1 MSAPTTTPAPEQ
13 ESAGEPP
20 PRRSAGR
27 GPAEALKTGARRLVA
42 GARGLASSGTARA
55 PWLLGIVA
63 ALWAAGIGL
72 VIAIVPLILVW
83 MATPQSGLTWLESLR
98 VAGLLWVVAHGAPI
112 TIAITTYSLV
122 PWGLAVV
129 LLLLLG
135 YAGGWAARR
144 ANVATVRSLV
154 VLVATGAVAYAVI
167 VGVVAS
173 TSARPTSMVATL
185 PAVAYAF
192 VLAALALG
200 WGAVRHAEVDV
211 VAMAPAWV
219 RIPVR
224 AGFVGA
230 LTILGLGALA
240 AAVALIVHVDDAVTM
255 AQSLHAG
262 LWGGLALLALGL
274 AYVPVMVVWA
284 GSYVLGAGVVIG
296 PGVAVSPFV
305 LVTAPTQLPP
315 FPMLAAVP
323 QSAGPMSF
331 ALPLTGIL
339 AGVLAGILISRRSRL
354 EPRLVR
360 LAMAVGA
367 AAVSGL
373 VMALLAYLASGS
385 LGDVRLAS
393 VGPPALTVGILAF
406 VLVTLGAV
414 PSAVI
419 GAPPAKPQLAVATV
433 VDTTPATN
441 HDVGHDTNDTNDDM
455 NDDTNAPD
463 QQPVHGEAPE

>member
-1 MSAPTTTPAPEQ
+1 M
-13 ESAGEPP
+13 
-20 PRRSAGR
+20 
-27 GPAEALKTGARRLVA
+27 
-42 GARGLASSGTARA
+42 
-55 PWLLGIVA
+55 A
-63 ALWAAGIGL
+63 AVWAAGIGL

-144 ANVATVRSLV
+144 ARIGTVRA
-154 VLVATGAVAYAVI
+154 LVALVTTGAVTYTVI
-167 VGVVAS
+167 VGLLAS
-173 TSARPTSMVATL
+173 VTGRPTSMVNTL
-185 PAVAYAF
+185 SAVTYAF
-192 VLAALALG
+192 VLAALALS

-211 VAMAPAWV
+211 VSMTPSWV

-224 AGFVGA
+224 AGFAGA
-230 LTILGLGALA
+230 LTILGCG
-240 AAVALIVHVDDAVTM
+240 AVAATVALVVHVDDAVTM

-262 LWGGLALLALGL
+262 LWGGLALLALGI
-274 AYVPVMVVWA
+274 AYVPVLVVWA
-284 GSYVLGAGVVIG
+284 SAYVLGAGVVIG

-323 QSAGPMSF
+323 QSAGPLSW
-331 ALPLTGIL
+331 ALPLTGVL
-339 AGVLAGILISRRSRL
+339 AGVLAGILIARRSRI

-360 LAMAVGA
+360 LAMAIGA

-373 VMALLAYLASGS
+373 VLALLAFLASGS
-385 LGDVRLAS
+385 LGDVRLANL
-393 VGPPALTVGILAF
+393 GPPALIVGVLAF

-419 GAPPAKPQLAVATV
+419 VAPPAKPRLAVANVGDTAHDV
-433 VDTTPATN
+433 ADDTKHDTT
-441 HDVGHDTNDTNDDM
+441 
-455 NDDTNAPD
+455 APD
-463 QQPVHGEAPE
+463 QQPSDDEAPE